1 MRLAR
6 FLFPSGTFDQFADA
20 VASCE
25 QQGFHG
31 AWVPQVFG
39 WDALTTLVVAGTRTS
54 RLRLGTAVIPA
65 YPTHPLALAAAA
77 MSAQAATGG
86 RLTLGIGASHRFLVE
101 ESWGMSYTQ
110 PAQRMRDYL
119 AALRPAMA
127 GQPVQVNTC
136 RLVARTPRPLE
147 LPGTLTPP
155 VMLAALGD
163 RMLAIAG
170 ELADGVITWLAGP
183 DTVRSHILPKLR
195 AAAERAGRAAPR
207 LVVALPVCVTKD
219 PPAARVRASQQFAP
233 YTNVPSYRSVLDR
246 EGARDAADVALIGDE
261 DRVCQQLVELRSY
274 GTDEFAACP
283 FGDPREIDQTV
294 ALLRSIAATPG

>member
-1 MRLAR
+1 MKLAR
-6 FLFPSGTFDQFADA
+6 FLFPSGSFDQFADA

-39 WDALTTLVVAGTRTS
+39 WDALTTLVVAGTRSS
-54 RLRLGTAVIPA
+54 RLQLGTAVIPA

-101 ESWGMSYTQ
+101 ESWGMSYAQ

-127 GQPVQVNTC
+127 GQPVEVRTC

-147 LPGTLTPP
+147 LPGTPAPP

-195 AAAERAGRAAPR
+195 AAAEQAGRATPR
-207 LVVALPVCVTKD
+207 LVVALPVCMTTD
-219 PPAARVRASQQFAP
+219 PVAARVRASQQFAP

-246 EGARDAADVALIGDE
+246 EGARDAAGVALIGDE
-261 DRVCQQLVELRSY
+261 DRICQQLAELSSY

-294 ALLRSIAATPG
+294 ALLQSIAATPG